1 MLWKSAILKA
11 PENSGCERRWNI
23 FLAMPQGPERRCAM
37 WIELI
42 NTTFLSTSGSIGCT
56 ILQVGHFSSSH
67 TMHDLFWPCSGC
79 SELLSA
85 KFPLVSICS
94 SHLQHCLAHFCR
106 PQNSS
111 KFCFF
116 SSAKVLREFRETFAE
131 EFCVWWA
138 FRVAYSLYFCYA
150 ISIALENNSLID
162 VLCNRKYCL
171 YVKLIFSVFIFPL
184 TISTIQIKSWQSHE
198 INEILSRNSC
208 KTFAKEK

>member
-1 MLWKSAILKA
+1 MKRFPGNAAGYRKTL
-11 PENSGCERRWNI
+11 CE
-23 FLAMPQGPERRCAM
+23 CAM

-67 TMHDLFWPCSGC
+67 TMHDLFGLCSGC

-106 PQNSS
+106 PQNPS

-116 SSAKVLREFRETFAE
+116 FFHKSFAGIPRN
-131 EFCVWWA
+131 FCG
-138 FRVAYSLYFCYA
+138 R
-150 ISIALENNSLID
+150 
-162 VLCNRKYCL
+162 VLCLMGFQGCLLFVFLLCYKYSFG
-171 YVKLIFSVFIFPL
+171 K
-184 TISTIQIKSWQSHE
+184 Q
-198 INEILSRNSC
+198 
-208 KTFAKEK
+208 